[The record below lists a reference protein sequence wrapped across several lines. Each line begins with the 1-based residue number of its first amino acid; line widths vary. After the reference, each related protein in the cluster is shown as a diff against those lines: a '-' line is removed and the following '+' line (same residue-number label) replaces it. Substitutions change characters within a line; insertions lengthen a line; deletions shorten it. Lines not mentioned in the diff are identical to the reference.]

1 MRRRDLIS
9 LIGIAAVTQVVALRA
24 QQSGPMRRIGVLT
37 EPGPK
42 QSSGAHGIAAFKK
55 ALQQSGWS
63 EGVNTRIDMRWCE
76 NSVERARRYAAEL
89 VSLTRDVI
97 LAATCRAER
106 RGAAVHHQNAAHR
119 VLNRRRILEE
129 WAWFP
134 PLLGLVVTLR
144 AL

>member
-9 LIGIAAVTQVVALRA
+9 LIGVAAVMQTFALRA
-24 QQSGPMRRIGVLT
+24 QQSGSMRRIGVLT
-37 EPGPK
+37 YWGPNNRV
-42 QSSGAHGIAAFKK
+42 ALTGIAAFKK

-89 VSLTRDVI
+89 VALTPDVI
-97 LAATCRAER
+97 LAANTPSVVALQSITKTLPSCSYRCLIRKERAWSR
-106 RGAAVHHQNAAHR
+106 
-119 VLNRRRILEE
+119 
-129 WAWFP
+129 
-134 PLLGLVVTLR
+134 PLLGLAVTLR